1 MNSFNHEQ
9 HEAEAS
15 KNPAQP
21 IIILMIVGLLLAFIS
36 TYVTAKDVRSA
47 DPVAQAK
54 HHQVV
59 ISGFEFV
66 PKDLKVSVGDKITW
80 VNKDVVPHNI
90 IVSGTKKAVSPDL
103 ASGEKFTFVVTD
115 SLSYECG
122 FHPSMTGKLTASDM
136 K

>member
-1 MNSFNHEQ
+1 MNNFNQNET
-9 HEAEAS
+9 EES
-15 KNPAQP
+15 KYPAQVV
-21 IIILMIVGLLLAFIS
+21 IILMVVGLLLAFVS
-36 TYVTAKDVRSA
+36 TYVTAKGVKIA
-47 DPVAQAK
+47 DSVTQAK

-59 ISGFEFV
+59 ISGFDFV
-66 PKDLKVSVGDKITW
+66 PKDLKVSIGDKITW
-80 VNKDVVPHNI
+80 VNKDVVPHNV

-103 ASGEKFTFVVTD
+103 ASGEKFTFVVMD

>member
-9 HEAEAS
+9 HEAVAS

-36 TYVTAKDVRSA
+36 TYVTAKDVGSA

-103 ASGEKFTFVVTD
+103 ASGEEFTFVVTD